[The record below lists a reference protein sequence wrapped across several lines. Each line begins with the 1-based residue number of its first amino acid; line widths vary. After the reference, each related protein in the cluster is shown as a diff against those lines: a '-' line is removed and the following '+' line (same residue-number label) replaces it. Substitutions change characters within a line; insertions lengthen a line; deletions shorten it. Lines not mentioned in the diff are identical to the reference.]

1 MLVAYPVFIEQLGH
15 FFGDHV
21 VIVRDGNQRDFFSS
35 FFHIFRSRLVCRRLF
50 WLIVH
55 AESIHYSGDEKGT
68 YSKASREERS
78 GYVFWHAVHVR
89 K

>member
-1 MLVAYPVFIEQLGH
+1 MRHPVFIEQLGH
-15 FFGDHV
+15 FLGDHV
-21 VIVRDGNQRDFFSS
+21 VIVWDGNQRDFFPR
-35 FFHIFRSRLVCRRLF
+35 FFHTVCRRRVCRRLF

-55 AESIHYSGDEKGT
+55 AGSIHYDSGEKGS
-68 YSKASREERS
+68 YSNASREERS